1 MSEVHPGSEGMES
14 GGDLAALVAS
24 RICHDVAGPLGA
36 VANGLELLV
45 LSGLPRSPELDLLS
59 ESVEGAVARLRFF
72 RLAFG
77 APRGRAV
84 GRSEVESILRGIERT
99 SRLTYAWT
107 ASGDLPREEVKAAF
121 LLLLCLESALP
132 LGGSVSV
139 ARDGE
144 AWVFKGEGA
153 RLRPKPELWAGLS
166 APLPPPPETAAEV
179 PFAVLPGTLA
189 SLGRRLDV
197 EITEDR
203 ILARFGGNRPSARP
217 LAK

>member
-1 MSEVHPGSEGMES
+1 MSDVHPGSEGMET

-45 LSGLPRSPELDLLS
+45 LAGLPPSPELDLLG

-84 GRSEVESILRGIERT
+84 GRAEVEGILRGIEKT

-121 LLLLCLESALP
+121 LLLLCLESSLP
-132 LGGSVSV
+132 LGGSIAA
-139 ARDGE
+139 AREDGQWRLE
-144 AWVFKGEGA
+144 GEGR
-153 RLRPKPELWAGLS
+153 RLRPNGDLWAALAAF
-166 APLPPPPETAAEV
+166 APLAPETAAEV
-179 PFAVLPGTLA
+179 PFAVLSGTLA
-189 SLGRRLDV
+189 ALGRRLEV
-197 EITEDR
+197 EITDGR
-203 ILARFGGNRPSARP
+203 IVARF
-217 LAK
+217 

>member
-1 MSEVHPGSEGMES
+1 MET

-45 LSGLPRSPELDLLS
+45 LSGLPPSPELDLVG
-59 ESVEGAVARLRFF
+59 ESVEGAVARLKFF

-84 GRSEVESILRGIERT
+84 GRAEVEGILRSIEKT

-121 LLLLCLESALP
+121 LLLLCLESSLP
-132 LGGSVSV
+132 LGGALSA
-139 ARDGE
+139 AREGGT
-144 AWVFKGEGA
+144 WTLKGEGA
-153 RLRPKPELWAGLS
+153 RLRPRPELWAGLS
-166 APLPPPPETAAEV
+166 TPSPRAPDTAAEV

-189 SLGRRLDV
+189 SLGRRLEV

-203 ILARFGGNRPSARP
+203 ILARF
-217 LAK
+217 